1 MRKLNRPTDE
11 RLALLRGLATDL
23 LWYGRIETTLE
34 KAKEVRTYVE
44 KLLTRA
50 INTYEDTVKVTKT
63 VTDEKGAKVSK
74 EFVNDGPKKL
84 VARRY
89 IMSKTYDIAEQRQP
103 KEAKA
108 AFVARTK
115 DIKHPLIEKIFNEYA
130 PALAKRNA
138 DKNCAGGYT
147 RIMKLGVRQGDNA
160 EMAIVEIIL

>member
-11 RLALLRGLATDL
+11 RKALLRGLATDL

-84 VARRY
+84 TARRY

-108 AFVARTK
+108 SFVSRSK
-115 DIKHPLIEKIFNEYA
+115 DIKHPLIEKRFN
-130 PALAKRNA
+130 
-138 DKNCAGGYT
+138 
-147 RIMKLGVRQGDNA
+147 
-160 EMAIVEIIL
+160 